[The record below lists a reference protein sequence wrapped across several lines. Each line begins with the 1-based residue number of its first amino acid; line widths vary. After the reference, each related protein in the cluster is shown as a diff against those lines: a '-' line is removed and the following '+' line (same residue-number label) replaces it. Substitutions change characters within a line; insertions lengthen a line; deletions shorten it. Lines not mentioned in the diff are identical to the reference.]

1 MFLLFLQVIVSPA
14 DYTPSINRI
23 EVVGNTLFN
32 DEEILEILDIHSF
45 TKEDIESGIG
55 RLLLKYES
63 AGHPFVSIRPSR
75 FHLEDSSISFV
86 INIDE
91 GVRFFVEEI
100 KVEGNISTR
109 EDVIRREFRVRSEIY
124 NPSYIERAKTR
135 IDRLGFLRVISI
147 TPVSY
152 EIGSGRG
159 FLLVRIKEEP
169 SSSVEGVLG
178 YGKRRLSGFLDVNVQ
193 NLFGTGRSFSGL
205 YSSYPDNQ
213 TRIQVS
219 YKEPWLFGYP
229 LDLVLLGDNE
239 VFDTLYIVT
248 KANSSILFSP
258 LYELTLK
265 IGMEWNRVIPGTSEW
280 YGIAGVQYRG
290 DDVDI
295 SLSTRYG
302 SRGINRVEGRL
313 ERLFKTVKN
322 QNLFFSLSGE
332 INLLDT
338 IPVYDLVRI
347 GGANRVRGYDE
358 GEIIGKIGLW
368 SNIEY
373 RFRFGEII
381 LFPFLDLGYAES
393 NDGIFI
399 LGKGIG
405 TSFPTPIGRWNIDYG
420 LGRGDRVLD
429 GKLHIRL
436 STRL

>member
-1 MFLLFLQVIVSPA
+1 
-14 DYTPSINRI
+14 
-23 EVVGNTLFN
+23 
-32 DEEILEILDIHSF
+32 
-45 TKEDIESGIG
+45 
-55 RLLLKYES
+55 
-63 AGHPFVSIRPSR
+63 
-75 FHLEDSSISFV
+75 
-86 INIDE
+86 DE

-109 EDVIRREFRVRSEIY
+109 EDVVTREFRLRSEIY

-178 YGKRRLSGFLDVNVQ
+178 YGNRRLSGFFDVNVQ

-239 VFDTLYIVT
+239 VFDTLYIVS
-248 KANSSILFSP
+248 KAHSSILFSP
-258 LYELTLK
+258 LYELTLR
-265 IGMEWNRVIPGTSEW
+265 IGIEWNRVIPGTSKW
-280 YGIAGVQYRG
+280 HGIAGIQYRG

-295 SLSTRYG
+295 ILSTRYG

-338 IPVYDLVRI
+338 VPVYDLVRI
-347 GGANRVRGYDE
+347 GGANSVRGYDE

-368 SNIEY
+368 SNLEY